1 MLTTSKNL
9 QAKPKIKPN
18 LKPNVGPQSKSE
30 GVVNSKLD
38 ACVSP
43 FQKMGGLRFPLEHS
57 HNNLVQ
63 DTRKVFLWSIHKDHI
78 YILDSNNLYYRNLSQ
93 VKGPFFSPTSEGV
106 SPFQNMGELRFPLEH
121 PHNNLV
127 QDTRKVFL

>member
-1 MLTTSKNL
+1 MLTTSKSL
-9 QAKPKIKPN
+9 LAKQKINPN
-18 LKPNVGPQSKSE
+18 LNPKLGPRFKSE

-63 DTRKVFLWSIHKDHI
+63 DTRKVFL
-78 YILDSNNLYYRNLSQ
+78 
-93 VKGPFFSPTSEGV
+93 
-106 SPFQNMGELRFPLEH
+106 
-121 PHNNLV
+121 
-127 QDTRKVFL
+127 